1 MCLNEFVCVCL
12 SDLVENESLA
22 DVSPAGGG
30 AEVVNQQEQEQH
42 EGNAG

>member
-1 MCLNEFVCVCL
+1 MRL

-22 DVSPAGGG
+22 DISPAGRG

-42 EGNAG
+42 EGYAGRGINGVD